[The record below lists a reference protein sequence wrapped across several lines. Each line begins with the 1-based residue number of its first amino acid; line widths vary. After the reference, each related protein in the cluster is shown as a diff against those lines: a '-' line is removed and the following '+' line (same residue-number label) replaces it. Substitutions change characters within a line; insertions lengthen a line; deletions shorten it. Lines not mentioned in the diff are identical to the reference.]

1 MTLFFK
7 MNAVG
12 VGTLQHSISQP
23 SAMTIAPGAS
33 ELSDEWY
40 YIDPKN
46 EIQGPFLTAHMEVY
60 F

>member
-1 MTLFFK
+1 